1 MTKFG
6 ARINLNQ
13 ILKAIFNDKCI
24 KFKVSIAPI
33 KDINSRFFST
43 HKNKVS
49 TKFSTQNDQI
59 CAFKPKQIFAQ
70 NSTQTSKHN
79 LFAILRFKFG

>member
-13 ILKAIFNDKCI
+13 ILNANFNDNCI

-33 KDINSRFFST
+33 KDINSRCFST

-49 TKFSTQNDQI
+49 TKFSTQSDQI
-59 CAFKPKQIFAQ
+59 CTFKPEQIFAQ

-79 LFAILRFKFG
+79 LFVRLHFKFG

>member
-13 ILKAIFNDKCI
+13 ILTINASNLRCQ
-24 KFKVSIAPI
+24 SRQ

-49 TKFSTQNDQI
+49 TKFSTQSDQI

-79 LFAILRFKFG
+79 LFVRLHFKFG